1 MQKRS
6 EIRDKVWSILAS
18 LEAGLKIRASE
29 PESFTVLVSA
39 IDKMTSQLI
48 DVGLL
53 AVPDKDLL
61 AELGGLISSL
71 GNIKRSALV
80 LQDWIR
86 HQDDDEALQVM
97 PLASGQYRDAVN
109 ELHQKVRSFKAFC
122 ETPASPES

>member
-6 EIRDKVWSILAS
+6 EIRDKVWPILAS
-18 LEAGLKIRASE
+18 LEVGLRLRASE

-97 PLASGQYRDAVN
+97 PLASEQYREAVS
-109 ELHQKVRSFKAFC
+109 ELRQKVRSFEAFC
-122 ETPASPES
+122 QDGASSDP